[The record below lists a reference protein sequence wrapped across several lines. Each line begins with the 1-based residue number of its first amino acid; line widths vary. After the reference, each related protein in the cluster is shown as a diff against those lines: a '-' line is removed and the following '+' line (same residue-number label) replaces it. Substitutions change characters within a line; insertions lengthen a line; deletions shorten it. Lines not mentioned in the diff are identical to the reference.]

1 MDAFTEIID
10 DKINKMN
17 EKIDKLE
24 KDIKHSNEEI
34 EKKKD
39 KEMKNLLLIQED
51 LNRRNNI
58 LEWHG
63 RKTGQAV
70 YK

>member
-1 MDAFTEIID
+1 
-10 DKINKMN
+10 MN
-17 EKIDKLE
+17 EKVGKLE

-51 LNRRNNI
+51 LSRRKNI

>member
-1 MDAFTEIID
+1 
-10 DKINKMN
+10 MN

-51 LNRRNNI
+51 LNRRKNI

>member
-1 MDAFTEIID
+1 
-10 DKINKMN
+10 MN
-17 EKIDKLE
+17 EKIGKLE

-34 EKKKD
+34 EKKKN

-51 LNRRNNI
+51 LNRRKNI

>member
-1 MDAFTEIID
+1 
-10 DKINKMN
+10 MN

-34 EKKKD
+34 EKKKG

-58 LEWHG
+58 LE
-63 RKTGQAV
+63 
-70 YK
+70 

>member
-1 MDAFTEIID
+1 
-10 DKINKMN
+10 MN

-58 LEWHG
+58 VEWHG

>member
-1 MDAFTEIID
+1 
-10 DKINKMN
+10 MN
-17 EKIDKLE
+17 EKIGKLE

-51 LNRRNNI
+51 LNRRKNI

>member
-34 EKKKD
+34 EKKRIK
-39 KEMKNLLLIQED
+39 K
-51 LNRRNNI
+51 
-58 LEWHG
+58 
-63 RKTGQAV
+63 
-70 YK
+70 

>member
-58 LEWHG
+58 VE
-63 RKTGQAV
+63 
-70 YK
+70 

>member
-58 LEWHG
+58 LE
-63 RKTGQAV
+63 
-70 YK
+70 

>member
-1 MDAFTEIID
+1 
-10 DKINKMN
+10 MN
-17 EKIDKLE
+17 EKIGKLE
-24 KDIKHSNEEI
+24 KYIKHSNEEI

-58 LEWHG
+58 LE
-63 RKTGQAV
+63 
-70 YK
+70 